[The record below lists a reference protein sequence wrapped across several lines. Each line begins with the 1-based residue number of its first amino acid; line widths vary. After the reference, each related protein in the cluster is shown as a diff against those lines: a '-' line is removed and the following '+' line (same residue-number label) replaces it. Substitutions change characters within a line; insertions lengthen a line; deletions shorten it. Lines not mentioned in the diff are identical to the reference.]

1 MTLFF
6 TTILGLII
14 LDFTLFG
21 FLAYFFKIY
30 PPYRHLL
37 REGVLLRDDTR
48 NLAPSLQGDRFKSL
62 ILTNNH
68 IILRNSL
75 FTSVRNIEISSVIN
89 CIVKSSRKD
98 KSKIIIY
105 FLSNGKKAKLSFK
118 SDKADKWIYALRE
131 IDIKVDT
138 EYEEV

>member
-21 FLAYFFKIY
+21 FLAYIFKIY

-62 ILTNNH
+62 ILTKNH
-68 IILRNSL
+68 LILRNSI
-75 FTSVRNIEISSVIN
+75 FTSVINIEISSVIN
-89 CIVKSSRKD
+89 CIVKSNRRN

-105 FLSNGKKAKLSFK
+105 FLANGKKEKLSFK
-118 SDKADKWIYALRE
+118 SDKTDKWICALRE
-131 IDIKVDT
+131 IDIRVDT
-138 EYEEV
+138 E